1 MRKGAEKPVSNPTL
15 RFLPGYVEC
24 LAKGIG
30 VNVYE
35 CASCKKLVYPTME
48 ITPDGELLF
57 ETEVS
62 ELRGGKGNSVEVGN
76 LCSECAEKYRHL
88 MRNHFETSGTIENS
102 R

>member
-1 MRKGAEKPVSNPTL
+1 MSNPTL

-35 CASCKKLVYPTME
+35 CSSCKKLVYPTMV
-48 ITPDGELLF
+48 ITPDGELSF

-62 ELRGGKGNSVEVGN
+62 ELRGGKGNSVEVGD
-76 LCSECAEKYRHL
+76 LCTECAEKYKRI
-88 MRNHFETSGTIENS
+88 MRFQFQASGTTENS

>member
-1 MRKGAEKPVSNPTL
+1 MSNPTL
-15 RFLPGYVEC
+15 KFTPGYVER

-35 CASCKKLVYPTME
+35 CSSCKKLAYPTMV
-48 ITPDGELLF
+48 ITPDGDLSF

-88 MRNHFETSGTIENS
+88 MRNHFEASGTTENS